1 MNMGANMIITDR
13 FIFWHLPKCAG
24 TTTRNILSTVF
35 KNEIIS
41 DSSREPGM
49 VFHRQDIPQQFTND
63 KERDWI
69 INFRRLPAFLLSKT
83 NHTYREMLHNSN
95 KIIDPARCKEVY
107 LEGYTYQRE
116 REITAD
122 EVLEPYQYIFDNPNT
137 KIIRQEHYKDDLI
150 KVLKEYDYDLPY
162 TLAIAEPESG
172 YQGLTETLEDAQ
184 YISRLLKRGQGK
196 EMKLIQKIDL
206 DKDQLIKIRQTNPNW
221 SNLERRLYH
230 DNN

>member
-1 MNMGANMIITDR
+1 MIITDR

-35 KNEIIS
+35 KNELIF
-41 DSSREPGM
+41 DSSLEPGM
-49 VFHRQDIPQQFTND
+49 VFHQQDIPQQFTND

-69 INFRRLPAFLLSKT
+69 INFRKLPAFLLSKT
-83 NHTYREMLHNSN
+83 NHTYREMIYNFN
-95 KIIDPARCKEVY
+95 ERIDPAKCKELY

-150 KVLKEYDYDLPY
+150 KVLKEYDYDLHHNM
-162 TLAIAEPESG
+162 AITEPTICQLRQSA
-172 YQGLTETLEDAQ
+172 YQGATETLRDARHV
-184 YISRLLKRGQGK
+184 SHLLEHGQGK
-196 EMKLIQKIDL
+196 EIKLLKKIDL

-221 SNLERRLYH
+221 ANLERRLYN